1 LLEQILRT
9 LKDWLDLLAPFGI
22 ASGLVWKFFL
32 QSRFKEIKDLYQKI
46 QVIAAEFRPNGG
58 SSLRDAINRIEDK
71 IMLQEQKTIAII
83 KSLRIGTWIADEKGK
98 CIDVNKSLC
107 EIVDRT
113 ESEILGDN
121 WLNWVHPDEKDD
133 VFMEWNRCVQND
145 LNFDIEY
152 RYVLPNKKIQLV
164 HAMAYRLKDN
174 KGNLIGFLGTLEGIG
189 DPG

>member
-1 LLEQILRT
+1 MLEQILRT

-107 EIVDRT
+107 EIADRT

>member
-1 LLEQILRT
+1 MLEQILRT